1 MLACCFFACN
11 GCICV
16 PCTRMGTR
24 SSIEISC
31 VFDKSLLEG
40 KERQSVTCYDSALRV
55 TTACYVLRHPGSCSN
70 SLRRLTT
77 ARYVLQQRATCCDCG
92 LRITTMSY
100 VLRVTTASYMLQ
112 HRVKCYDSL
121 FRFTTARNTYDRL
134 LRVRFMYYS

>member
-1 MLACCFFACN
+1 MLAYCFFACN

-55 TTACYVLRHPGSCSN
+55 TTACYVLRHPVSCSN

-77 ARYVLQQRATCCDCG
+77 ARNVLR
-92 LRITTMSY
+92 LRVAY
-100 VLRVTTASYMLQ
+100 HDNALRVT
-112 HRVKCYDSL
+112 RYDSEL
-121 FRFTTARNTYDRL
+121 HVTTACEVLRQLVSFYDKAQHSRQA
-134 LRVRFMYYS
+134 VTC